1 MKLSAAGLGRLHASV
16 GGRDDGDAVERWWP
30 LSLCAGVRTAEARA
44 LRRSDPCGASAD
56 TQTKTSRRTLALPR
70 LAVTARQTPHDDSGP
85 GPADL
90 VFCTATGQAL
100 DAANVYRLFRAACTT
115 AGIGPATMPSTAA
128 SSGPS

>member
-70 LAVTARQTPHDDSGP
+70 LAVTARQTPHD
-85 GPADL
+85 
-90 VFCTATGQAL
+90 ATGQAL